1 MVRARR
7 PRLPRPP
14 PPLLLRLVG
23 TATGV
28 RWVPAPARPAMVWSR
43 EGHGAMRIKANASR
57 GAVGSGVSVGPS
69 LPPLLH
75 LWWGIATGAHWAPP
89 PARPATVK
97 CKVGHG
103 AMRIK
108 ANARLAAVGSGAT
121 SKSYHH
127 EQICRSWICHRKLA
141 KVVFQLFTV
150 RVEKDNRQ
158 EHQNVVSPRLL
169 R

>member
-14 PPLLLRLVG
+14 PPLLLRLG
-23 TATGV
+23 QLGIATGV

-43 EGHGAMRIKANASR
+43 EGHGAMRIKANASP
-57 GAVGSGVSVGPS
+57 GAVGRGVS
-69 LPPLLH
+69 
-75 LWWGIATGAHWAPP
+75 LWWGIATGAHWAPL
-89 PARPATVK
+89 PAPPATVK

-121 SKSYHH
+121 SKYYHH
-127 EQICRSWICHRKLA
+127 EQISFYINWFGSRSWICYRKIA
-141 KVVFQLFTV
+141 KVECFNHSQ
-150 RVEKDNRQ
+150 
-158 EHQNVVSPRLL
+158 
-169 R
+169 

>member
-7 PRLPRPP
+7 PRRPRPP
-14 PPLLLRLVG
+14 PPLLLRLG
-23 TATGV
+23 QLGIATGV

-43 EGHGAMRIKANASR
+43 EGHGAMRIKANASP

-75 LWWGIATGAHWAPP
+75 LWWGIATGAHWVPP
-89 PARPATVK
+89 PAPPATVK

-127 EQICRSWICHRKLA
+127 EQLSFLSIGSGAVHGYVIA
-141 KVVFQLFTV
+141 
-150 RVEKDNRQ
+150 N
-158 EHQNVVSPRLL
+158 
-169 R
+169 